1 MVWKRRVQKVGSG
14 SFLVTLP
21 KTWVEQ
27 NRIGEGTIVTM
38 IVGKDGSLVIMP
50 EGKDRVVEDRIEI
63 DLSHKTLMPQDALL
77 GSYLLGYN
85 AIILK
90 SNVEFSASD
99 ISEIRS
105 VVRRLPGAEISEET
119 LKHVEVRVLLDPEM
133 VTPEKLI
140 RRQNSLTTSM
150 ISDCINALIDWDPL
164 LAERVIERDDEVDR
178 QYFIAVRVIRSAFR
192 NPELLAKMNID
203 LLKLMDLRMLVK
215 YVEDSADQC
224 VQISRE
230 VKKRERNIKVDLSDL
245 KTIGEMLSDVHFK
258 SVELFNNFNYG
269 ELRVLIKNY
278 VEIENDILGLEKK
291 TENRAKQVN
300 LVKIFNNL
308 TKILENAKDISELA
322 STQAFRMSKIKN
334 S

>member
-21 KTWVEQ
+21 KTWVKQ
-27 NRIGEGTIVTM
+27 NEIEEGAIVTM
-38 IVGKDGSLVIMP
+38 LVGKEGSLIIIP
-50 EGKDRVVEDRIEI
+50 EGENRLVEDRVEI
-63 DLSHKTLMPQDALL
+63 DLSRKTLMPQDALL

-85 AIILK
+85 AIILR
-90 SNVEFSASD
+90 SDVEFSASD
-99 ISEIRS
+99 VSEIRS
-105 VVRRLPGAEISEET
+105 IVRRLPGAEISEET

-150 ISDCINALIDWDPL
+150 ISDCIKALIDWDPL

-192 NPELLAKMNID
+192 NPELLAKMNMD

-230 VKKRERNIKVDLSDL
+230 VKKCEKTPEVELSNL
-245 KTIGEMLSDVHFK
+245 KTIGDVLSDVHFR
-258 SVELFNNFNYG
+258 SVELFNSFNYDEMQG
-269 ELRVLIKNY
+269 LIKKY
-278 VEIENDILGLEKK
+278 VEIENSILGLEKK
-291 TENRAKQVN
+291 TEHWTKQVN
-300 LVKIFNNL
+300 LARIFNNL
-308 TKILENAKDISELA
+308 TKILENAKDIAELA
-322 STQAFRMSKIKN
+322 STQAFRTGLLN
-334 S
+334 P